1 MWSGHLIVSMRKQC
15 ATFRY
20 SPWNESIII
29 KSLSLTNTYVC
40 NVLYVCMYVGMYVIV
55 CMYVSCM

>member
-1 MWSGHLIVSMRKQC
+1 MPLSGTV
-15 ATFRY
+15 
-20 SPWNESIII
+20 PGNESIII